1 MLFMRIFEMNSK
13 ITKEIEEGIKRTEK
27 YLNGWGDFAM
37 ISDNVFI
44 VLKKNDVAQGKDKA
58 CCEAKKKM
66 KQVFSSHPD
75 FTTFH
80 MNDGHMLLLLRDLVG
95 VFSKEEIKEEDYN
108 DSNKH
113 FGLALSLRSE
123 AFEACEK
130 NRVIALVDIEQ

>member
-1 MLFMRIFEMNSK
+1 MKIFEMNGK
-13 ITKEIEEGIKRTEK
+13 ITKDIEVGIQRTEK

-44 VLKKNDVAQGKDKA
+44 VLKKNDVAQGTDNA
-58 CCEAKKKM
+58 CREAKKKM
-66 KQVFSSHPD
+66 KQVFNQHPD

-80 MNDGHMLLLLRDLVG
+80 MVDGHMLLLLGDLVG
-95 VFSKEEIKEEDYN
+95 VFSKEEIKDEDYN

-130 NRVIALVDIEQ
+130 KKIIALVDIEQ

>member
-1 MLFMRIFEMNSK
+1 MKIIEMRRK
-13 ITKEIEEGIKRTEK
+13 LTEEELAGIKRGNK

-37 ISDNVFI
+37 LSNNVFI
-44 VLKKNDVAQGKDKA
+44 VLKKNDVAQGTDNA

-66 KQVFSSHPD
+66 KQVFNQHPD

-80 MNDGHMLLLLRDLVG
+80 MDDGHMLLLLGDLVG
-95 VFSKEEIKEEDYN
+95 VFSKEEIADEDYN
-108 DSNKH
+108 DSDKC

-130 NRVIALVDIEQ
+130 KEIIALVDIEQ

>member
-1 MLFMRIFEMNSK
+1 MKIFEMNGK
-13 ITKEIEEGIKRTEK
+13 ITKDIEVGIQRTEK

-37 ISDNVFI
+37 ISDDVFI
-44 VLKKNDVAQGKDKA
+44 VLKKNDVAQGTDNV

-66 KQVFSSHPD
+66 KQVFNQHPD

-80 MNDGHMLLLLRDLVG
+80 MDDGHMLLLLADLVG
-95 VFSKEEIKEEDYN
+95 VFSKEEIKDEDYN

-123 AFEACEK
+123 AFEAYEK
-130 NRVIALVDIEQ
+130 KKIIALVDIEQ